1 MRTTIKGV
9 LTNYRGANL
18 SSPAAR
24 NVIATDIEHA
34 LLKRKVGDVGF
45 TCSAFDLLHAGH
57 MLMLK
62 DAKDQC
68 DYLIVGLHSNP
79 RINRVDKNEPI
90 QSLEERRVI
99 LEGCKYVDSIVV
111 YDTEEDLLSILKK
124 IKPDVRILGSD
135 WRREE
140 SFTGKELEID
150 IYWHEREHS
159 YSTSELRKR
168 VYDKEKQKWE
178 K

>member
-99 LEGCKYVDSIVV
+99 
-111 YDTEEDLLSILKK
+111 
-124 IKPDVRILGSD
+124 
-135 WRREE
+135 
-140 SFTGKELEID
+140 
-150 IYWHEREHS
+150 
-159 YSTSELRKR
+159 
-168 VYDKEKQKWE
+168 
-178 K
+178 